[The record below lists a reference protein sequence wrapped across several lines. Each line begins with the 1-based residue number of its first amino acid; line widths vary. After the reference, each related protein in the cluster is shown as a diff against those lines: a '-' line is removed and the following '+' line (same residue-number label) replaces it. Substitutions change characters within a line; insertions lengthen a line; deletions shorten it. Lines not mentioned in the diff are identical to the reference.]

1 MFENVQQAID
11 WIIKR
16 RKSEHQFSDFYNYV
30 KRINNPQD
38 KLKCIHVGGTNGK
51 GSTTNYL
58 RNILQVAGYK
68 VGSFTSPHLV
78 THLDRIRINDENITE
93 EYFLNKCN
101 ENYKL
106 WQQLDL
112 TMFEIDMLISIDY
125 FLDNKV
131 DYVVYEVGLGGRLD
145 ATNIIKPLASVITN
159 IDLEHTQ
166 ILGNTIDKIAYEKAG
181 IIKEKTTVITCEKK
195 KEALIVFEKVCNEKQ
210 SKLIKTKKVTKL
222 MENKGISFKYDND
235 KYFIPTAARYQ
246 INNAVLAVETIKQ
259 LNKENLLNIK
269 EEDIKKGLLTNWA
282 GRFETISEN
291 PKIII
296 DGAHNVSGIDALI
309 SSLNENEDY
318 IFVFTALADKNYKL
332 MLKKLVSKGEVIV
345 TEFES
350 NRKMRALDLAQGQD
364 VLICHDYLIAIKH
377 ALTKNK
383 TLIIT
388 GSLYFVS
395 LIRNYFVK

>member
-1 MFENVQQAID
+1 
-11 WIIKR
+11 
-16 RKSEHQFSDFYNYV
+16 
-30 KRINNPQD
+30 
-38 KLKCIHVGGTNGK
+38 
-51 GSTTNYL
+51 
-58 RNILQVAGYK
+58 
-68 VGSFTSPHLV
+68 
-78 THLDRIRINDENITE
+78 
-93 EYFLNKCN
+93 
-101 ENYKL
+101 
-106 WQQLDL
+106 
-112 TMFEIDMLISIDY
+112 
-125 FLDNKV
+125 
-131 DYVVYEVGLGGRLD
+131 
-145 ATNIIKPLASVITN
+145 
-159 IDLEHTQ
+159 
-166 ILGNTIDKIAYEKAG
+166 
-181 IIKEKTTVITCEKK
+181 
-195 KEALIVFEKVCNEKQ
+195 
-210 SKLIKTKKVTKL
+210 

-332 MLKKLVSKGEVIV
+332 MLKKLVSEGEVIV

>member
-112 TMFEIDMLISIDY
+112 TMFEIDMLISVDY

-195 KEALIVFEKVCNEKQ
+195 KEALIVFEKVCDEKQ

-332 MLKKLVSKGEVIV
+332 MLKKLVSEGEVIV

>member
-1 MFENVQQAID
+1 MFENIEQAID

-16 RKSEHQFSDFYNYV
+16 RKCEHQFSDFYNYV
-30 KRINNPQD
+30 KQLNNPQN
-38 KLKCIHVGGTNGK
+38 KLKCLHVGGTNGK

-78 THLDRIRINDENITE
+78 THLDRIRINDENIDE

-101 ENYKL
+101 KNYKL
-106 WQQLDL
+106 WQEHDL

-125 FLDNKV
+125 FLDRNV
-131 DYVVYEVGLGGRLD
+131 DYVIYEVGLGGRLD
-145 ATNIIKPLASVITN
+145 ATNIVNPLISVITN

-166 ILGNTIDKIAYEKAG
+166 ILGDTIEKIAHEKAG
-181 IIKEKTTVITCEKK
+181 IIKEKTTVVTFEKK
-195 KEALIVFEKVCNEKQ
+195 KEALTVFEKVCNEKQ
-210 SKLIKTKKVTKL
+210 SRLITTKEATKL
-222 MENKGISFKYDND
+222 TDNNGISFKYDND
-235 KYFIPTAARYQ
+235 QYFIPTTAMYQ
-246 INNAVLAVETIKQ
+246 IDNAVLAIETIKQ
-259 LNKENLLNIK
+259 LNKENVLNIK
-269 EEDIKKGLLTNWA
+269 GEDIKKGLLTNWA

-296 DGAHNVSGIDALI
+296 DGAHNVSGIEALI
-309 SSLNENEDY
+309 SSLNENEEY
-318 IFVFTALADKNYKL
+318 IFIFSALSDKNYKL
-332 MLKKLVSKGEVIV
+332 MLEKLIKRGEVIV

-350 NRKMRALDLAQGQD
+350 DRKMKALDLAQGQD
-364 VLICHDYLIAIKH
+364 VLICHDHLIAIKY

-388 GSLYFVS
+388 GSLYFIS